1 MKIDWQIRKKDLS
14 KFISQSYENK
24 LKKRLKWVK
33 NFIKTTFESISACIT
48 ILNILENG
56 INFPNTILK
65 RFVNLNKY
73 FAKTF
78 LKPAIPSNVH
88 IFL

>member
-33 NFIKTTFESISACIT
+33 NFIKTTFESLSACIT
-48 ILNILENG
+48 ILNILKNG
-56 INFPNTILK
+56 I
-65 RFVNLNKY
+65 
-73 FAKTF
+73 
-78 LKPAIPSNVH
+78 
-88 IFL
+88 